1 MANSRSIYMAK
12 QDALAQNKTATFT
25 PPHSVNLWE
34 VRLIMQDNTAG
45 GTGVVETI
53 DADGKGV
60 QVLELEDN
68 ARWVTNLDSKKAR
81 EFIIDRTCKAI
92 AIKNTTAGPKTMDV
106 KVTAYRTVD
115 DVVTGGF
122 GEEGVVVA

>member
-12 QDALAQNKTATFT
+12 EDALALNKTATFT

-34 VRLIMQDNTAG
+34 VRLIMVDNTA

-53 DADGKGV
+53 DADNKGV
-60 QVLELEDN
+60 NVLEMGAADDE
-68 ARWVTNLDSKKAR
+68 WVTNLDSKKAR

-92 AIKNTTAGPKTMDV
+92 AIKNTTAGCLFFP
-106 KVTAYRTVD
+106 A
-115 DVVTGGF
+115 GI
-122 GEEGVVVA
+122 

>member
-1 MANSRSIYMAK
+1 MAK
-12 QDALAQNKTATFT
+12 KDALAKDKTATFT

-34 VRLIMQDNTAG
+34 VRIIMQDNNQ

-53 DADGKGV
+53 DADDKGV
-60 QVLELEDN
+60 NVLEMGAADT
-68 ARWVTNLDSKKAR
+68 AWVTNLDTKKAR

-92 AIKNTTAGPKTMDV
+92 AIKNTTDPAKTMDV